1 MQTDPETQTAAER
14 NEALFRRIIEEGF
27 NQGNLA
33 VADEVLSPH
42 IAEHQAGMGA
52 GPEGLKGAITYLR
65 SVFPD
70 FRLTIEDTVTAGD
83 TIWVRMRARG
93 TQQGPHLGLP
103 PTGKPIDIY
112 VIDICRFEGGKMVE
126 HWGVPDRLALLE
138 QLGFLRRPQAAPA

>member
-1 MQTDPETQTAAER
+1 MQTHEETPTTAEQ
-14 NEALFRRIIEEGF
+14 NEALFRRIIDEGF

-33 VADEVLSPH
+33 VADEVLSPQ

-70 FRLTIEDTVTAGD
+70 FTLTIEDTVTAGD

-93 TQQGPHLGLP
+93 TQQGPHMGLP

-126 HWGVPDRLALLE
+126 HWGVPDRFALLE
-138 QLGFLRRPQAAPA
+138 QLGLLPRPQAAPA